1 MKNITSSYIVD
12 AFLAGMQ
19 MKIHLADGREVTP
32 ELTVNETENSIVW
45 NGEAAGVKLTVTAK
59 TEGNSTL
66 YSADIESEAP
76 LAMRALTMKV
86 DTSFADAMLDIHDDT
101 CPVWKMSGWNAHK
114 NGIEVITQNILA
126 QKGDDHISITCL
138 MGDLFRCEIDKDNGL
153 YFWAGMDGFTSLH
166 GAFLSV
172 TSDKDPIKAVEKNY
186 RFAREQG
193 GIKVPLRDEREYPEF
208 LEDFGWCSWNA
219 FYQQPT
225 SEKIYQKLDELKEKN
240 VPVKWMI
247 IDDGWSPVVENQ
259 LQAFEED
266 REKFP
271 EGLKECIRRIK
282 EDYGIEKV
290 GVWHTLHAYWWG
302 VDLHSKLGEE
312 MSDCL
317 FLTNFKVVPINDLE
331 KQYKFWDTWH
341 SYLRDC
347 GVDFVK
353 VDNQSTGG
361 IWVGNDSTVHS
372 TGIAHESIERSIKKN
387 FDGLVINCM
396 GMDMENVLSRPFTA
410 ISRNSDDFFPHR
422 ENGFAK
428 HLMQNVYNAIWH
440 SQIMHCDYDMWWSG
454 KAEPHKSGVL
464 RAISGGPV
472 YISDAI
478 GDTEMSN
485 IIPVV
490 GENGDICRLDH
501 YAMPTYDCIYKNC
514 AEEGHLLKTYNCKGD
529 SVAVAVF
536 NVSLRNISETFKWNV
551 VPDIKAGCEYVAYE
565 YFTKKYTRITC
576 DTEETVT
583 LTGDD
588 VRAYS
593 LYPICKDENGEYIMH
608 GDKSRYIGIGAR
620 EKTKIYLA
628 EIL

>member
-12 AFLAGMQ
+12 AFLSGMQ

-32 ELTVNETENSIVW
+32 NLTANDAEGSIIW
-45 NGEAAGVKLTVTAK
+45 HGEADGVKLTVTAK

-76 LAMRALTMKV
+76 LAMRAATLAV
-86 DTSFADAMLDIHDDT
+86 DTTFADAMMDIHDDT

-114 NGIEVITQNILA
+114 DGLDVITQNILA

-138 MGDLFRCEIDKDNGL
+138 MGDLFRCEMDGANGL
-153 YFWAGMDGFTSLH
+153 YFWAGMDGFTTLH

-172 TSDKDPIKAVEKNY
+172 TADKDPIKAVEKNY
-186 RFAREQG
+186 RFAKEMG
-193 GIKVPLRDEREYPEF
+193 TIKFPLRDGREYPEMF
-208 LEDFGWCSWNA
+208 ENFGWCSWNA

-225 SEKIYQKLDELKEKN
+225 SAKIYQKLDEFKEKN
-240 VPVKWMI
+240 IPIKWMI

-259 LQAFEED
+259 LTAFEED

-282 EDYGIEKV
+282 EDYGIKAV

-302 VDLHSKLGEE
+302 VDSQSKLGKE
-312 MSDCL
+312 MADCL
-317 FLTNFKVVPINDLE
+317 FLTNCKVVPINDVE
-331 KQYKFWDTWH
+331 KQFKFWDTWH

-372 TGIAHESIERSIKKN
+372 TGVAHETLERSVAKN
-387 FDGLVINCM
+387 FSGNIINCM
-396 GMDMENVLSRPFTA
+396 GMDMEDVLQRPFTA
-410 ISRNSDDFFPHR
+410 ISRNSDDFFPDR
-422 ENGFAK
+422 EDGFAK
-428 HLMQNVYNAIWH
+428 HLQQNIYNAIWH

-454 KAEPHKSGVL
+454 KSDPVQSGLL
-464 RAISGGPV
+464 RAISGGPI

-478 GDTEMSN
+478 GDTNRDN
-485 IIPVV
+485 ILPVV

-501 YAMPTYDCIYKNC
+501 YAMPTYDCIYTDCKKYKK
-514 AEEGHLLKTYNCKGD
+514 LVKTFNRKGD
-529 SVAVAVF
+529 AVALALF
-536 NVSLRNISETFKWNV
+536 NICKEDITETFKWSV
-551 VPDIKAGCEYVAYE
+551 VPDIKADKEYVAYE
-565 YFTKKYTRITC
+565 YFTKKFTRITS
-576 DTEETVT
+576 DIEETVT
-583 LTGDD
+583 LSAGD

-593 LYPICKDENGEYIMH
+593 IYPIIDGEYIML
-608 GDKSRYIGIGAR
+608 GDNTRYIGIGAR
-620 EKTKIYLA
+620 EPKKVKLSDIM
-628 EIL
+628 